1 MASII
6 EKVNVIANPLL
17 TDLDKA
23 ILKSTKRSVKPLKM
37 KHIQRKFFF
46 YLSFSLM
53 TYMQNING
61 SFKYLLLSIQTTII
75 VIVSATFQREYA
87 IYDLFRLLEER
98 LREQHWVVRR
108 DFLFIQIRKYISND
122 LGILSMIGC
131 I

>member
-1 MASII
+1 M
-6 EKVNVIANPLL
+6 
-17 TDLDKA
+17 
-23 ILKSTKRSVKPLKM
+23 R
-37 KHIQRKFFF
+37 
-46 YLSFSLM
+46 
-53 TYMQNING
+53 NING

-108 DFLFIQIRKYISND
+108 DFLIHNYYISND